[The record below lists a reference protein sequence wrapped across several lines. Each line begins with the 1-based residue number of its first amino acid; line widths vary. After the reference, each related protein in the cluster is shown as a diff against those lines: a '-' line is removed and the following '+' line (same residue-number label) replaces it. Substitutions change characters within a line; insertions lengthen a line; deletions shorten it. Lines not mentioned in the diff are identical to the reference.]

1 MFIPV
6 TNPAL
11 VAHWS
16 LAVAAVDVQCSWCL
30 VQASDGAARAQFDDL
45 IGHVPQLESLQQVY
59 VGHVPVLL
67 KRKNKSNCSDCNPCC
82 HCIANL
88 GCFLSYK
95 YNLKSY
101 KRPKFHLFLTFNKT
115 ELLFFVSL
123 TDLGEVI
130 DLFANP
136 IPQNNKH
143 RHGHL
148 HIALLSVVTQ
158 HLPHNGAEEA
168 GGQMWTEERLG
179 DGDERERFDGCQTG
193 DFGLVAADVRGVG
206 LVLLKVLRSGWVIHD
221 LVAQLEG
228 LLGQRV
234 LLLLCWNDR
243 GADKRQKD
251 AEQEDCYK

>member
-67 KRKNKSNCSDCNPCC
+67 KQKNKSNCSDCNPCC

-115 ELLFFVSL
+115 ELFFLVHWLTWVRSSISL
-123 TDLGEVI
+123 RIRSPRTISTDTAI
-130 DLFANP
+130 CTSPCSA
-136 IPQNNKH
+136 
-143 RHGHL
+143 
-148 HIALLSVVTQ
+148 
-158 HLPHNGAEEA
+158 
-168 GGQMWTEERLG
+168 
-179 DGDERERFDGCQTG
+179 
-193 DFGLVAADVRGVG
+193 
-206 LVLLKVLRSGWVIHD
+206 
-221 LVAQLEG
+221 
-228 LLGQRV
+228 
-234 LLLLCWNDR
+234 
-243 GADKRQKD
+243 
-251 AEQEDCYK
+251 